1 LNMLAH
7 LNRELGADFNL
18 NQFRHHAFYNEEAG
32 RIEMH
37 LVSLARQTVHLIG
50 HAIPFET
57 GETIWTESSYKY
69 TPTEL
74 AALAG
79 RAGLAVEK
87 VWTDPNRLFSVQY
100 LTSRNA

>member
-1 LNMLAH
+1 
-7 LNRELGADFNL
+7 
-18 NQFRHHAFYNEEAG
+18 
-32 RIEMH
+32 
-37 LVSLARQTVHLIG
+37 
-50 HAIPFET
+50 ET